1 MSLCDVSKQC
11 TSTQF
16 KALMSILLTYYPTF
30 ILSNFWEF
38 RVSSTNYL
46 LVHVFFTLFNC
57 LHGNVLIFSGKI
69 RCWLIVTMKG
79 LIKRVFSFTVSSSV
93 GEAPFSSKNS
103 TMSLWPPRAARRSG
117 LHRTPCETEQNV
129 WNVGSGYRG
138 KCNLSWQAREICT
151 ISRKRGDKHG
161 KNVSCDKRGKHVQSV
176 GSAGKNVTCDKR
188 GKHLH
193 SVASADTSAGKM

>member
-1 MSLCDVSKQC
+1 
-11 TSTQF
+11 
-16 KALMSILLTYYPTF
+16 MSIHLTYYPTF

-57 LHGNVLIFSGKI
+57 FHGNVLIFSGKI
-69 RCWLIVTMKG
+69 RCWLIVT
-79 LIKRVFSFTVSSSV
+79 RAFSFTVSSSV

-138 KCNLSWQAREICT
+138 KCNLSWKARETCT
-151 ISRKRGDKHG
+151 ISSKRGDK
-161 KNVSCDKRGKHVQSV
+161 R
-176 GSAGKNVTCDKR
+176 GKNVTCDKR
-188 GKHLH
+188 GKYVQ
-193 SVASADTSAGKM
+193 SVASAETSAGKMWPVTSAGNIYSQSQAREKM